1 MEDYQAEQMSE
12 KNFFLNVAPSPAFGP
27 PAYTLYKG
35 FTKGKI
41 PKITF

>member
-12 KNFFLNVAPSPAFGP
+12 KNFSPNVAPSLSSGP
-27 PAYTLYKG
+27 PLIYKG

-41 PKITF
+41 PKINFGP